1 MQRIFKLYLEAYR
14 GLPPEIWLLSVVMLI
29 NRSGTMV
36 LTFLAL
42 YLTGEL
48 GFSLTLAGQVLS
60 IYGLGHLVGA
70 WIGGWLVDRIGPL
83 KIQFLA
89 LLLSGFGYIVL
100 EQLRSVG
107 GLMLVTFLVATAS
120 ESFRPANGTALT
132 EFSPP
137 TLRTRAMALNRMAL
151 NLGFSVGP
159 AVGGWLALR
168 DYSLLFWVDGATCI
182 LAAIF
187 LWILFRNRSAAYTD
201 ERSEEQPEEALH
213 PLRDRPFLLFL
224 GLTVLFAICFFQGW
238 STYPLYLHDVY
249 GFDEARFGLL
259 MTLNAV
265 LILVFEMVLTHWIE
279 RHRPLRVVG
288 WGSLLVGLGM
298 VILPLGQ
305 TVLLAVA
312 SMTILTF
319 GEMLVAPSAG
329 GWVANRSHASHR
341 GKYMGLYTMAWG
353 LAFIIAPSAG
363 TWIYQ
368 HLGGTVLW
376 ASVGGIGVV
385 VLVGCELLLRRM
397 RRAPASAAAA
407 SPLAG

>member
-1 MQRIFKLYLEAYR
+1 MQKILKLYTDAYR
-14 GLPPEIWLLSVVMLI
+14 GLPLEIWLLSVVMLI

-60 IYGLGHLVGA
+60 LYGLGHLVGA

-83 KIQFLA
+83 KIQFFALA
-89 LLLSGFGYIVL
+89 LSGLGYLVL
-100 EQLRSVG
+100 EQMRSVG
-107 GLMLVTFLVATAS
+107 GLMFVTFLVATAS

-137 TLRTRAMALNRMAL
+137 ELRTRAMALNRMAL
-151 NLGFSVGP
+151 NLGFAVGP

-182 LAAIF
+182 LAAIL
-187 LWILFRNRSAAYTD
+187 LWFIFRNRSAAFA
-201 ERSEEQPEEALH
+201 EGRSEEQPETVLH

-238 STYPLYLHDVY
+238 STYPIYLHDEY

-259 MTLNAV
+259 MTLNAA
-265 LILVFEMVLTHWIE
+265 LILIFEMVLTQRIE

-298 VILPLGQ
+298 AVLPLGN
-305 TVLLAVA
+305 TVLLAVV

-363 TWIYQ
+363 TWTYQ

-376 ASVGGIGVV
+376 TAVGGIGVV
-385 VLVGCELLLRRM
+385 VLVGCELLLRII
-397 RRAPASAAAA
+397 RRAPVGGAVA